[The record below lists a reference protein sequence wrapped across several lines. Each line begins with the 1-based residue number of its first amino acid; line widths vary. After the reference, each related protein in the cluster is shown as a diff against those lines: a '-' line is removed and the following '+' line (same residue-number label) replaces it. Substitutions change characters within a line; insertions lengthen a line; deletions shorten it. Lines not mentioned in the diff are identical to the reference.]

1 MSKPLFIKYLNRIE
15 DKKLINIKQFIQC
28 AQLNACSETELLK
41 IFSWKKIK
49 STHYQITILN
59 PLHFNQLK
67 SRFQAESLTP
77 VSNRVQA
84 SLLGQS
90 HNQTVSGSML
100 IVLGYQQGLPQVV
113 ICDEKGNFKTTHS
126 LHQHLLVIEN
136 LENFLALIQQTHAK
150 RIELLSK
157 WLDAPWPCDIVYGE
171 GNTISNKLHQKFL
184 SQYDI
189 IRCLLDIDLGG
200 LTIFK
205 NIYNLLQAAQTTQI
219 PTHITTCEFV
229 LSDYFLKKYHQYGQ
243 QLTNQQYIQL
253 INSDC
258 PLILQPVYTLL
269 KKNKKFA
276 EQEILLKD

>member
-1 MSKPLFIKYLNRIE
+1 MSKSLFIKYLNRIK

-49 STHYQITILN
+49 ATHYQITILN
-59 PLHFNQLK
+59 PSLFNQLK
-67 SRFQAESLTP
+67 SRFQAKSLTP

-90 HNQTVSGSML
+90 HSQAVSGSML
-100 IVLGYQQGLPQVV
+100 IVLGYQQNLPQVV
-113 ICDEKGNFKTTHS
+113 ICDEKGNYKTTHS

-136 LENFLALIQQTHAK
+136 LENFLALIKQTHAK
-150 RIELLSK
+150 RIELLAK
-157 WLDAPWPCDIVYGE
+157 WLDAPWPCDIVYAE
-171 GNTISNKLHQKFL
+171 GNSISNKLHQKFL
-184 SQYDI
+184 SQYNI

-205 NIYNLLQAAQTTQI
+205 NIYNLVLPGTQ
-219 PTHITTCEFV
+219 CEFV
-229 LSDYFLKKYHQYGQ
+229 LSDYFLKKYHQYGHPCSE
-243 QLTNQQYIQL
+243 QQYLQL
-253 INSDC
+253 INYQC
-258 PLILQPVYTLL
+258 PIILQTVYTLL